1 MVCQADILSADV
13 CEVCER
19 SALWSADA
27 LLSGRSVPRS
37 RALVA
42 KHREQRVEI
51 GVGAQHE
58 HAVEPDVFI
67 RLIAIE
73 GKVAIIHDLDEAA
86 IAGSAYQ
93 CLVAALQL
101 SLQSGDERRG
111 S

>member
-19 SALWSADA
+19 WPCGQQMLCCP
-27 LLSGRSVPRS
+27 GRSVRRS

-58 HAVEPDVFI
+58 HAVEPDAFI